1 MRLIALFNLRPG
13 VSEAQYETW
22 ARGTDIPT
30 VLALGSIAGFTVHH
44 VTGLLGSD
52 APPPYRYVE
61 IIDIADMDRFGKDVS
76 GPVMQAIAAD
86 FRSMADVVF
95 LTTEPLSDIEPA

>member
-1 MRLIALFNLRPG
+1 MRLIALFNLKPG

-22 ARGTDIPT
+22 ARGNDIPT
-30 VLALGSIAGFTVHH
+30 VRALGSIAGFTVHR

-52 APPPYRYVE
+52 ATPPYRYVE
-61 IIDIADMDRFGKDVS
+61 IIDIVDMDRFGKDVLGS
-76 GPVMQAIAAD
+76 AMQAVAAD

-95 LTTEPLSDIEPA
+95 LSTEPLPDTQPA